1 MVERSAVGPTQLLR
15 LLHLASPALPIGAFH
30 FSQGLEYA
38 VDAGWVTDEASALT
52 WIGGLASGAVSTLDL
67 PLLLRLHA
75 AWSRDDSAAVA
86 SWNAQLI
93 AMRETSE
100 ARAEDLHMGSAL
112 SKVLVDLEMPLP
124 AFLATDTVTYA
135 TLFALACSR
144 WQVSVSDT
152 LQAYAWAWAE
162 TQVLAAVKLVPLGQR
177 AGQRILHRLIP
188 ILSDGAARA
197 ITLADEDI
205 GISGVMQAFASA
217 RHETQYTRLFRS

>member
-1 MVERSAVGPTQLLR
+1 MQLLR
-15 LLHLASPALPIGAFH
+15 LLHLASPALPVGAFH

-38 VDAGWVTDEASALT
+38 VDAGWVTDEAAALA
-52 WIGGLASGAVSTLDL
+52 WIGGLASGAVCTLDL
-67 PLLLRLHA
+67 PMLVRLHA
-75 AWSRDDSAAVA
+75 AWTRDDNAAVA

-100 ARAEDLHMGSAL
+100 SRSEDLHMGSAL
-112 SKVLVDLEMPLP
+112 SKVLVDLEVPLP
-124 AFLATDTVTYA
+124 AFLNTDTAAYA

-144 WQVSVSDT
+144 WQVGVGDT

-177 AGQRILHRLIP
+177 AGQRILHQLIP
-188 ILSDGAARA
+188 ILSDGAACA
-197 ITLADEDI
+197 MTLADEDI